1 MRKRKA
7 FLGVGLACALLLTM
21 LAGCG
26 AQESSAAPT
35 SEASVKTEQTESQS
49 GNVFTNPDV
58 SIGEGTITVL
68 TNVTEGNRLKELE
81 KYAQEFDA
89 KYPGTQ
95 KVEFEAIDDYENQT
109 KIRLSGS
116 DYGDVLLIPNTVDVE
131 NLDEYFVPLG
141 NMTSCRNSIT
151 ALMTALTMMWYTE
164 FRCRCSS
171 QESSII
177 KRFSR
182 KPASHRFRARLT
194 SLWMS

>member
-68 TNVTEGNRLKELE
+68 TNVTERQSPEGIGE
-81 KYAQEFDA
+81 
-89 KYPGTQ
+89 
-95 KVEFEAIDDYENQT
+95 
-109 KIRLSGS
+109 IRSG
-116 DYGDVLLIPNTVDVE
+116 V
-131 NLDEYFVPLG
+131 
-141 NMTSCRNSIT
+141 
-151 ALMTALTMMWYTE
+151 
-164 FRCRCSS
+164 RC
-171 QESSII
+171 EI
-177 KRFSR
+177 SR
-182 KPASHRFRARLT
+182 YSEGGIRGHR
-194 SLWMS
+194 

>member
-49 GNVFTNPDV
+49 GNVFNNPDV

-95 KVEFEAIDDYENQT
+95 KVEFEAIDDY
-109 KIRLSGS
+109 
-116 DYGDVLLIPNTVDVE
+116 
-131 NLDEYFVPLG
+131 
-141 NMTSCRNSIT
+141 
-151 ALMTALTMMWYTE
+151 
-164 FRCRCSS
+164 
-171 QESSII
+171 
-177 KRFSR
+177 
-182 KPASHRFRARLT
+182 
-194 SLWMS
+194 

>member
-49 GNVFTNPDV
+49 GNVFNNPDV

-141 NMTSCRNSIT
+141 KI
-151 ALMTALTMMWYTE
+151 
-164 FRCRCSS
+164 
-171 QESSII
+171 
-177 KRFSR
+177 
-182 KPASHRFRARLT
+182 
-194 SLWMS
+194 

>member
-49 GNVFTNPDV
+49 GNVFNNPDV

-89 KYPGTQ
+89 NIPVLRRWNSRPST
-95 KVEFEAIDDYENQT
+95 IMR
-109 KIRLSGS
+109 IRRKS
-116 DYGDVLLIPNTVDVE
+116 VCPARI
-131 NLDEYFVPLG
+131 
-141 NMTSCRNSIT
+141 MAMSC
-151 ALMTALTMMWYTE
+151 
-164 FRCRCSS
+164 
-171 QESSII
+171 
-177 KRFSR
+177 
-182 KPASHRFRARLT
+182 
-194 SLWMS
+194 

>member
-81 KYAQEFDA
+81 KYASGVRCEISR
-89 KYPGTQ
+89 YSEGG
-95 KVEFEAIDDYENQT
+95 
-109 KIRLSGS
+109 IRG
-116 DYGDVLLIPNTVDVE
+116 
-131 NLDEYFVPLG
+131 
-141 NMTSCRNSIT
+141 
-151 ALMTALTMMWYTE
+151 
-164 FRCRCSS
+164 
-171 QESSII
+171 
-177 KRFSR
+177 
-182 KPASHRFRARLT
+182 HRRL
-194 SLWMS
+194 